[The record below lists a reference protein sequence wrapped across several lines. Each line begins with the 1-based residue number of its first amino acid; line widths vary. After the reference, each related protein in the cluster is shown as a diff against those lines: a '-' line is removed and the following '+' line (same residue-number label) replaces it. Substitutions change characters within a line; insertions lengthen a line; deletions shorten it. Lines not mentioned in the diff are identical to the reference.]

1 MRILPSYVPVYFPS
15 TMYSKRVVLSHLSGN
30 FTHSVGV
37 KFRSK
42 ITLFS
47 SLWWLGYFGLTPI
60 YKCGCMPEG
69 GVKEIGCIMAW
80 TVFLS
85 NAVFFSVPFA
95 ERSSQPWWGEDEEG
109 EANYC
114 SSGDVIEENGASDSL
129 TSLVASFLLH
139 IRISPKMSTHK
150 LCALSLIPKETE
162 FQALLY
168 YKWWFLSPINFYLV
182 LCPFMDSLLSFGGL
196 IHRHV
201 RDFFKNCFVVYTW
214 TFILHLRLSWLD
226 LSWRDSGH

>member
-1 MRILPSYVPVYFPS
+1 
-15 TMYSKRVVLSHLSGN
+15 
-30 FTHSVGV
+30 
-37 KFRSK
+37 
-42 ITLFS
+42 
-47 SLWWLGYFGLTPI
+47 
-60 YKCGCMPEG
+60 
-69 GVKEIGCIMAW
+69 MAR

-95 ERSSQPWWGEDEEG
+95 ERSSRPWGGEDEEG

-114 SSGDVIEENGASDSL
+114 GSGDVIEENGASDSL

-162 FQALLY
+162 FQALRCY
-168 YKWWFLSPINFYLV
+168 RWWFLSPINFYLV
-182 LCPFMDSLLSFGGL
+182 QSDSALFLLLFDGL

-201 RDFFKNCFVVYTW
+201 RDFSKICFVIYTW
-214 TFILHLRLSWLD
+214 TFILCLRLAWLD
-226 LSWRDSGH
+226 LRWKDSGH